1 MLPSPLAQTTVSV
14 LTSFR
19 PEHSIANADDYTHT
33 SVNKCP
39 PESENKVNLP
49 TYWDRSV
56 ESSDLASLFCS
67 LPISQSENF
76 FVDGLSEYISLIPDV
91 FIPGVLIP

>member
-14 LTSFR
+14 STSFQ
-19 PEHSIANADDYTHT
+19 PEHSITNADDHTHT
-33 SVNKCP
+33 SLNECL
-39 PESENKVNLP
+39 PEGKNKVNLP

-56 ESSDLASLFCS
+56 ELSDLASLFCS

-91 FIPGVLIP
+91 FIPGISIP